1 MQVKLYELQSGTW
14 NQIGSDI
21 NGENQTDVTAKW
33 HGLSLNGDGP
43 RVAIGA
49 HNNDNFLPNSGQVRI
64 FDSSGIT
71 ISQTGD
77 TDGSDLLTSEAGTS
91 SSFTVVLDAE
101 PTGTVA
107 ISGLNS
113 AEGSLS
119 ADSLS
124 FSPSN
129 WDTPQTIT
137 ITDAT
142 VAASALNT
150 LDGKTT
156 VAIDAASIDELT
168 CATADLNTA
177 YTAFDAGTITGL
189 SNEDASLSDSTLA
202 ASVLNILDA
211 NTSGT
216 IDAACSMNSLARSL
230 ISTQAST
237 QKSSAIWRVK
247 PPLSFIV

>member
-1 MQVKLYELQSGTW
+1 MATL
-14 NQIGSDI
+14 
-21 NGENQTDVTAKW
+21 A
-33 HGLSLNGDGP
+33 
-43 RVAIGA
+43 
-49 HNNDNFLPNSGQVRI
+49 
-64 FDSSGIT
+64 
-71 ISQTGD
+71 
-77 TDGSDLLTSEAGTS
+77 
-91 SSFTVVLDAE
+91 
-101 PTGTVA
+101 
-107 ISGLNS
+107 GLNETGHAYS
-113 AEGSLS
+113 IS
-119 ADSLS
+119 
-124 FSPSN
+124 
-129 WDTPQTIT
+129 

-237 QKSSAIWRVK
+237 QKSSAIWHYPSLYSLEPEYFFSQSRRHRLRNLYLV
-247 PPLSFIV
+247 